1 MLQRKREKKN
11 LNHPSVFVSFF
22 LLICSQGL
30 LVLLERKGE
39 RAIEVYEKQ
48 MDWLLEPNGK
58 QRSFNSLGNSGRN
71 VTSFGAQS
79 ADGSIS

>member
-1 MLQRKREKKN
+1 MSDVTEKEREEDSQSSKRFRFFFVGDLLTTTVGSSRKKR
-11 LNHPSVFVSFF
+11 
-22 LLICSQGL
+22 
-30 LVLLERKGE
+30 
-39 RAIEVYEKQ
+39 IEVYEKQ

-58 QRSFNSLGNSGRN
+58 QRSFNCLGNSGRN